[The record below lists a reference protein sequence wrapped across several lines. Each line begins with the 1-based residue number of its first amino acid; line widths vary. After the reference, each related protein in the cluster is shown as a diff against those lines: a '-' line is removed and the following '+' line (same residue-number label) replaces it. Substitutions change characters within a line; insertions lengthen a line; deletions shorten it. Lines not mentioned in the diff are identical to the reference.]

1 MLASLQDRNI
11 IGDFDWEKAAY
22 MTTYDIASKHVQILN
37 RVVPTVEVM
46 IDPRQYLSILTKHS
60 SISIRLDLL
69 LEKLWHVSKAFHCS
83 LNNQYLWT
91 ALQTPRAGACIRLD
105 WCYKA
110 SLLLTG
116 RCVTHMM
123 VLAAIRLLI
132 KFVKILEI
140 ARLAN
145 SVAVTKRCMGSTYS
159 ASIIEP
165 QLL

>member
-1 MLASLQDRNI
+1 MLASLQDMNI
-11 IGDFDWEKAAY
+11 QRDLDWDTSAY
-22 MTTYDIASKHVQILN
+22 KTTYDIALRHVQILN
-37 RVVPTVEVM
+37 RVVPTDETVIE
-46 IDPRQYLSILTKHS
+46 PRQYLSILTKHS

-83 LNNQYLWT
+83 LNYQYLWT

-105 WCYKA
+105 WCYES

-123 VLAAIRLLI
+123 DLAAERLLI

-140 ARLAN
+140 ARLTN

>member
-1 MLASLQDRNI
+1 MLASLPDMNI
-11 IGDFDWEKAAY
+11 QRDLDWDTSAY
-22 MTTYDIASKHVQILN
+22 KTTYDIALRHVQILN
-37 RVVPTVEVM
+37 RVVPTVEVV
-46 IDPRQYLSILTKHS
+46 IEPRQYLSILVKHS

-69 LEKLWHVSKAFHCS
+69 LEKLWHVSKVFHCS

-105 WCYKA
+105 WCYE
-110 SLLLTG
+110 SSLLTG

-123 VLAAIRLLI
+123 DLGAERLLI

-159 ASIIEP
+159 ASIIGP